1 MSGATLHYLCAGLRW
16 RPQILLPVIVIC
28 SLLAGAPID
37 RAAAADWPS
46 GPPVLRGSV
55 APDFIRWDCWQFDIL
70 AGYTNLDLPGGN
82 TVNGPVFGGF
92 LGYNFQWDQLVIGFD
107 IGYKYASVLDF
118 STATT
123 HFKLVDYVPARAR
136 AGYAIGT
143 FLPYALV
150 GVAVGRFNYGDFV
163 AGQNE
168 RFSMPGF
175 SPALAWIGR
184 SHPASLSVPSGN
196 TSHLRPWAVRSPRSI
211 PASSASACGSSN
223 PLTLSSALQSR
234 WPDRES

>member
-1 MSGATLHYLCAGLRW
+1 
-16 RPQILLPVIVIC
+16 
-28 SLLAGAPID
+28 
-37 RAAAADWPS
+37 
-46 GPPVLRGSV
+46 V
-55 APDFIRWDCWQFDIL
+55 APDFIRWDCWQFGIL

-82 TVNGPVFGGF
+82 TANGPVFGGF

-123 HFKLVDYVPARAR
+123 HFKLVDYVPGGAR

-163 AGQNE
+163 AGTGKTNAFQC
-168 RFSMPGF
+168 RV
-175 SPALAWIGR
+175 
-184 SHPASLSVPSGN
+184 SH
-196 TSHLRPWAVRSPRSI
+196 RPWRGLGDHTRRLCPCRVEYVAFAAVGGTISQINTGQLGVGVRF
-211 PASSASACGSSN
+211 
-223 PLTLSSALQSR
+223 
-234 WPDRES
+234 